1 MENHALD
8 ASLSESALKLL
19 KRHWGFDAFRSHQKP
34 VIEEVIAGRDV
45 LVLMPTGGGKSLCY
59 QLPALVR
66 QGVGI
71 VVSPLIALME
81 DQVSALKALGIRAEC
96 YNSSQNSDDARSVLA
111 RLHAGTLDLLYIAPE
126 RLLSPGF
133 IERLHECPI
142 ALFAIDE
149 AHCVS
154 QWGHDF
160 RPEYAELGALKR
172 EFPTVPMIALTATA
186 DRQTQRDITERLNFS
201 PTFYVASFNRPNIHY
216 QVVSKHQPLRQIEAF
231 LKEHPDEPGI
241 IYCSTRSTVE
251 RLSEALITRNFRAR
265 AYHAG
270 LPHDERREVQHLFR
284 HDKIDLVIATIAFG
298 MGIDKPNVRF
308 VIHHDIPKTIEGYY
322 QETGR
327 AGRDGLPSKA
337 LLLYDPADSAKLRA
351 FIAGIASLQVQ
362 RIESAKLG
370 HMLAFAEASHCR
382 RQILLRYFDEE
393 APEPCGHCDVC
404 DHPPEKV
411 DATVDA
417 QKFLS
422 CVYRLGQRYGMG
434 YTIAVLRGSQSEKIE
449 AAGHHVLSTYGIGK
463 DKPEHWWRQLAWQ
476 LIHEE
481 YCEQDI
487 NQYNILRLKKKAG
500 LLLKGQATLMLAVR
514 KELPKADRKNARE
527 KPAQASS
534 PLFEA
539 LRALRRRIAEEESKP
554 PFMVFSDASL
564 FDMIALKPRTL
575 GAFLQVSGVG
585 QSKLE
590 RYGAR
595 FIECIACNE
604 EA

>member
-1 MENHALD
+1 MENHVVD
-8 ASLSESALKLL
+8 ASLNESALKLL

-34 VIEEVIAGRDV
+34 VIEDVIAGRDV

-66 QGVGI
+66 EGVGI

-81 DQVSALKALGIRAEC
+81 DQVCALKALEIRAEC

-111 RLHAGTLDLLYIAPE
+111 RLHAGELDLLYIAPE

-160 RPEYAELGALKR
+160 RPEYAALGALKR

-186 DRQTQRDITERLNFS
+186 DRQTRRDIMERLNFS
-201 PTFYVASFNRPNIHY
+201 PAFYVASFNRPNIHY
-216 QVVSKHQPLRQIEAF
+216 QVVTKHQPLRQIEAF
-231 LKEHPDEPGI
+231 LKQHPEEPGI

-251 RLSEALITRNFRAR
+251 RLSEALIARNFRAR

-393 APEPCGHCDVC
+393 AHEPCGHCDVC

-434 YTIAVLRGSQSEKIE
+434 YTISVLRGSQSEKIE
-449 AAGHHVLSTYGIGK
+449 AANHHTLSTYGIGR

-500 LLLKGQATLMLAVR
+500 LLLKGQASLMLAMR
-514 KELPKADRKNARE
+514 KELPKADKKMARD
-527 KPAQASS
+527 KPVQASS

-564 FDMIALKPRTL
+564 FDMIAVKPRTL
-575 GAFLQVSGVG
+575 DAFLRVSGVG

-595 FIECIACNE
+595 FIECIASAE